1 MRNAEIIIDHF
12 LDFCAHYLQ
21 LDTKPRVK
29 VVDDANWSVEHGT
42 FGIYVPDQDVFTVNI
57 HGRHTM
63 DVLRTVA
70 HEMVHAKQR
79 QEGVSNAPRDIIE
92 IQANR
97 LGSMLIKVF
106 GKKHPK
112 YFAG

>member
-12 LDFCAHYLQ
+12 LDFCVHYLEMR
-21 LDTKPRVK
+21 TKPAVIVINDK
-29 VVDDANWSVEHGT
+29 KWSVEKGT
-42 FGIYVPDQDVFTVNI
+42 FGIYVPSEDKFTINI
-57 HGRHTM
+57 YDRHIM
-63 DVLRTVA
+63 DILRTVA

-79 QEGVSNAPRDIIE
+79 EEGVSDAPRDIIE

-106 GKKHPK
+106 GKKHPS
-112 YFAG
+112 YFGN

>member
-1 MRNAEIIIDHF
+1 
-12 LDFCAHYLQ
+12 
-21 LDTKPRVK
+21 
-29 VVDDANWSVEHGT
+29 
-42 FGIYVPDQDVFTVNI
+42 
-57 HGRHTM
+57 M

-79 QEGVSNAPRDIIE
+79 QEGVSSAPRDIIE
-92 IQANR
+92 VQANR

-106 GKKHPK
+106 GKKYPK

>member
-21 LDTKPRVK
+21 LDVKPEVK
-29 VVDDANWSVEHGT
+29 VINDPQWSVEKGT
-42 FGIYVPDQDVFTVNI
+42 FGMYVPSEDVFTVNI
-57 HGRHTM
+57 AGRHTM

-79 QEGVSNAPRDIIE
+79 QEGVSNAPREIIE